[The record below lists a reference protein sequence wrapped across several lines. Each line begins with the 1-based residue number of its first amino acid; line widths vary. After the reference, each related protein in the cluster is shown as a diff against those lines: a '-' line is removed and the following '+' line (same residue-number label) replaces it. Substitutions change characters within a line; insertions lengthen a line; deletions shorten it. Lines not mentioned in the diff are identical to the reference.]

1 MLRILKYQI
10 EGLKNQMAKLPSR
23 KSIEGPARAPHRA
36 MYKAMGLTD
45 EDLDRPIVG
54 VSSTCN
60 EATPCNIH
68 LGKLAQN
75 AKQGVKDSGCTPR
88 EFTAIAV
95 SDGIAMGHEGMKASL
110 VSREIIADSI
120 EVMVR
125 AHQYD
130 AVVGLSGCD
139 KSLPGTLM
147 GMARLNLPAIFVYG
161 GTIMPGNWNGKPV
174 TIQDVYEAV
183 GTFEAGKMTNT
194 ELISLENAACPSAG
208 SCAGMYTANTMASI
222 SEAIGMSL
230 PGSASSPAESQR
242 RSEICYDTGK
252 AIFNLIENNI
262 RPKDI
267 LTFEAFENAIAVANA
282 IGGSTNS
289 ILHLLALS
297 REIGVKL
304 NMRDFERVRK
314 RTPHIADMRP
324 GGSYVMLDLD
334 KVGGVPIILKNLL
347 KKELIH
353 GETMTVT
360 GSTMRKNLESIR
372 FQMPSSSTSPSQSSY
387 SSSSTASYYSDQN
400 VIKPIEDPIH
410 PVGTLAILRGS
421 LAPDGAVV
429 KIAGMGSSRFVGKAR
444 VFNAEEDAFDA
455 ISKRKIVEGDVVVIR
470 YEGPKGGPGMREM
483 LAVTAALVG
492 QGLGEKV
499 AMVTD
504 GRFSGATRG
513 FMVGHVA
520 PEAMVGG
527 PISLVKDGDTIV
539 LDIKKRK
546 IDLEISKP
554 EIRKRQKKWKPIKP
568 HYVSGALAKYAS
580 LVSSASEGAITV
592 PALTGFQR

>member
-1 MLRILKYQI
+1 MRPVRL
-10 EGLKNQMAKLPSR
+10 
-23 KSIEGPARAPHRA
+23 RAPVQ
-36 MYKAMGLTD
+36 
-45 EDLDRPIVG
+45 E
-54 VSSTCN
+54 C
-60 EATPCNIH
+60 
-68 LGKLAQN
+68 
-75 AKQGVKDSGCTPR
+75 
-88 EFTAIAV
+88 
-95 SDGIAMGHEGMKASL
+95 
-110 VSREIIADSI
+110 
-120 EVMVR
+120 
-125 AHQYD
+125 
-130 AVVGLSGCD
+130 
-139 KSLPGTLM
+139 
-147 GMARLNLPAIFVYG
+147 
-161 GTIMPGNWNGKPV
+161 
-174 TIQDVYEAV
+174 
-183 GTFEAGKMTNT
+183 
-194 ELISLENAACPSAG
+194 
-208 SCAGMYTANTMASI
+208 YTANTMASI
-222 SEAIGMSL
+222 SEAIGMAL

-360 GSTMRKNLESIR
+360 GNTMRKNLESIR

-387 SSSSTASYYSDQN
+387 SSSSTAPSYYSDQN

-421 LAPDGAVV
+421 LAPDGAVI
-429 KIAGMGSSRFVGKAR
+429 KIAGVGSTRFVGKAR
-444 VFNAEEDAFDA
+444 VFDAEEAAFDA

-527 PISLVKDGDTIV
+527 PISLVKDGDTIE
-539 LDIKKRK
+539 LDIKKGK
-546 IDLEISKP
+546 VELEISKA

-580 LVSSASEGAITV
+580 LVSSASEGANNCSSTLINLV
-592 PALTGFQR
+592 

>member
-1 MLRILKYQI
+1 
-10 EGLKNQMAKLPSR
+10 MAKLPSR

-68 LGKLAQN
+68 LCKLAQN

-194 ELISLENAACPSAG
+194 ELISLENVACPSAG

-360 GSTMRKNLESIR
+360 GSTLRKNLESIR
-372 FQMPSSSTSPSQSSY
+372 FQMPSSYTSPSQSSY

-546 IDLEISKP
+546 IDLVISKP

-592 PALTGFQR
+592 PAF

>member
-1 MLRILKYQI
+1 MFLIILKYQLKA
-10 EGLKNQMAKLPSR
+10 LKNQIMMTLQSR

-68 LGKLAQN
+68 LCKLAQS
-75 AKQGVKDSGCTPR
+75 AKKGVKDSGCTPR

-161 GTIMPGNWNGKPV
+161 GTIMPGDWNGKPV
-174 TIQDVYEAV
+174 TIQDVYESV
-183 GTFEAGKMTNT
+183 GMFEAGKMTNT
-194 ELISLENAACPSAG
+194 ELISLENVACPSAG

-222 SEAIGMSL
+222 SEAIGMAL
-230 PGSASSPAESQR
+230 PGSASAPAESQR

-267 LTFEAFENAIAVANA
+267 LTFESFENAIAVANA

-304 NMRDFERVRK
+304 NVRDFEKIRK

-334 KVGGVPIILKNLL
+334 KVGGVPVILQNLL
-347 KKELIH
+347 KKDLIH
-353 GETMTVT
+353 GEVMTVT
-360 GSTMRKNLESIR
+360 GKTMSKNLESIQ
-372 FQMPSSSTSPSQSSY
+372 FQIASSSASSSESSSAY
-387 SSSSTASYYSDQN
+387 SSLSSYYSHQK
-400 VIKPIEDPIH
+400 VVKPIEDPIH

-421 LAPDGAVV
+421 LAPEGAVV
-429 KIAGMGSSRFVGKAR
+429 KIAGLNSTRFVGKAR
-444 VFNAEEDAFDA
+444 VFEDEEDAFDA
-455 ISKRKIVEGDVVVIR
+455 ISKRKIVERDVVVIR

-483 LAVTAALVG
+483 LAGTAALVG

-527 PISLVKDGDTIV
+527 PISLVKDGDIIE
-539 LDIKKRK
+539 LDIKKGR
-546 IDLEISKP
+546 IDLQVSKAEIQ
-554 EIRKRQKKWKPIKP
+554 RRQKKWKPIKP
-568 HYVSGALAKYAS
+568 HYVRGALAKYAS
-580 LVSSASEGAITV
+580 LVSSASEGAVTV
-592 PALTGFQR
+592 PV

>member
-1 MLRILKYQI
+1 VLRILKYQI

-68 LGKLAQN
+68 LCKLAQN

-88 EFTAIAV
+88 EFTTIAV

-592 PALTGFQR
+592 PAF